1 MTTTGRADG
10 KRKEQGSGGDFYRL
24 RPAKWSCHA
33 CAWYGTQGLC
43 YGFLSKMPKLLV
55 LPSYAELT
63 SSREFSEFCR
73 GGRYQ
78 PTDSDTEEQKPD
90 TDAIHSANRLIAMST
105 ATSD

>member
-1 MTTTGRADG
+1 
-10 KRKEQGSGGDFYRL
+10 
-24 RPAKWSCHA
+24 
-33 CAWYGTQGLC
+33 
-43 YGFLSKMPKLLV
+43 MPKLLV

-73 GGRYQ
+73 GCWLGGRYQ